1 MAAFLGI
8 TLCGKAL
15 GGRKEAEVGQKK
27 KGGREELTRL
37 GLLYA

>member
-8 TLCGKAL
+8 TLCGKA
-15 GGRKEAEVGQKK
+15 EAEVGQKK
-27 KGGREELTRL
+27 KGGRKELTRL